1 MCVYVQDSVAD
12 LMETVD
18 KKPATAAN
26 RSATVCRHGQRG
38 LETLEGIL
46 SNLPTGQVCFTNIYT
61 GWRKGPACITM
72 LAFKYSAAK
81 TCLAATDSASC
92 GEVCNVHHRYT
103 STVSDRM

>member
-1 MCVYVQDSVAD
+1 MYVYVQDSVAD

-81 TCLAATDSASC
+81 MCVWQPRILQVVVRSVMFITGTLQL
-92 GEVCNVHHRYT
+92 
-103 STVSDRM
+103 